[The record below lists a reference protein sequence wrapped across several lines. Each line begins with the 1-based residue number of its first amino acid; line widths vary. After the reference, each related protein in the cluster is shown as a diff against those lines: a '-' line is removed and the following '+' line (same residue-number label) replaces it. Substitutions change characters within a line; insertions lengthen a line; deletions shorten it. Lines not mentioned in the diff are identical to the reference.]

1 MSGNI
6 LECRTELQYR
16 SAVANAGDKL
26 VAVEFYANWS
36 EPSLNV
42 SAALEAAT
50 EEFLDLEVIRINS
63 DLSTVRFM

>member
-1 MSGNI
+1 MSGI
-6 LECRTELQYR
+6 IKECRTELQYR
-16 SAVANAGDKL
+16 AAVANAGDKL
-26 VAVEFYANWS
+26 IAVEFYANWS

-50 EEFLDLEVIRINS
+50 EEFLDLEVLRINS